1 MIVTM
6 MKPLLKPL
14 ITLLLLTPCFASAQ
28 NYVGAGVRSRP
39 AYDGSDSQRTDLIPV
54 LRYYGRP
61 WFARTT
67 QGILEAGARTSIG
80 RGLDAGIQLAYE
92 AGREQD
98 ESPLLR
104 ALGVPDLDAGISLG
118 AHLEWDGKLGP
129 MPINAL
135 GRFRQQIDTDRG
147 AQFDARLT
155 AGVYQRGGFGAGVF
169 TQATWATSK
178 SNQSFY
184 GTDGGLLFTEI
195 GLLGSYDLA
204 RQWLS
209 VGSVSFRQLRGD
221 ARRSAIVESNSNFYA
236 SVGLAYRF

>member
-1 MIVTM
+1 
-6 MKPLLKPL
+6 MKPLL
-14 ITLLLLTPCFASAQ
+14 LLLLLIPCFASAQ
-28 NYVGAGVRSRP
+28 NYTGVGVRSRP
-39 AYDGSDSQRTDLIPV
+39 AYDGSDSQRTDIIPV
-54 LRYYGRP
+54 IRYYGRP

-80 RGLDAGIQLAYE
+80 NGIDAGVQLAYE

-98 ESPLLR
+98 EAPLLR
-104 ALGVPDLDAGISLG
+104 ALGIPDLDAGISLG

-129 MPINAL
+129 MPVNAL
-135 GRFRQQIDTDRG
+135 GRFRQHLDTDRG
-147 AQFDARLT
+147 AQLDARLT
-155 AGVYQRGGFGAGVF
+155 AGVYERGGFRAGVF
-169 TQATWATSK
+169 TQATWASSK

-184 GTDGGLLFTEI
+184 GTDGGLLSTEI

-204 RQWLS
+204 GPWVG
-209 VGSVSFRQLRGD
+209 VGSVSYRQLRGD